1 MKPRRG
7 MLELLRLSILYRDDD
22 LLVVDKPAGLLTH
35 RSELSPD
42 RDVAM
47 TRARDAIGA
56 HVFPLHRLDRGT
68 SGALSF
74 ALSREAARSFS
85 AAFERGEVKKRY
97 LALAR
102 GEPPE
107 HALVDYAIPKG
118 EGKER
123 VPAVTELRR
132 LHAGGWFSVVEAH
145 PTTGRF
151 HQIRRHLAHLRHP
164 IANDSNYGTGWFN
177 RKMRAEAGLGRLAL
191 HAAELTLPARSGS
204 ITVQAP
210 LPADLLRAL
219 ELLAVPS
226 GLAGTR
232 FSTEASARTGA

>member
-1 MKPRRG
+1 MR
-7 MLELLRLSILYRDDD
+7 RLSVLYRDEE

-35 RSELSPD
+35 RSELAPD

-56 HVFPLHRLDRGT
+56 RVWPLHRLDRGT
-68 SGALSF
+68 SGALAF
-74 ALSREAARSFS
+74 ALSEDAARALH

-102 GEPPE
+102 GEPE
-107 HALVDYAIPKG
+107 LHAVVDYAIPKG

-123 VPAVTELRR
+123 VAAVTELCR
-132 LHAGGWFSVVEAH
+132 LYAGSWFSLVEAR
-145 PTTGRF
+145 PRTGRF

-177 RKMRAEAGLGRLAL
+177 RKVRAEAGLTRLGL
-191 HAAELTLPARSGS
+191 HAAELTLPARTGS
-204 ITVQAP
+204 VTVRAP
-210 LPADLLRAL
+210 LPPDFREAL
-219 ELLAVPS
+219 ERLAVPAELLA
-226 GLAGTR
+226 
-232 FSTEASARTGA
+232 